1 MFSTYAFSEGVN
13 TMQTAIRLKHK
24 ITSDKII
31 LSAPE
36 ISRMIGREAEIIILV
51 DGELDH
57 SAPPK
62 GLKNSGHVA
71 GSIILDEEAMEE
83 LLRNRFR

>member
-1 MFSTYAFSEGVN
+1 
-13 TMQTAIRLKHK
+13 MQTAIRLKQK
-24 ITSDKII
+24 VTSDKIV

-36 ISRMIGREAEIIILV
+36 ISRMIGREVEILILV

-57 SAPPK
+57 PSPPK
-62 GLKNSGHVA
+62 GIKNSGHVA
-71 GSIILDEEAMEE
+71 GSLILDEEAMEE